1 METTIDITKPY
12 WNMEIETKLNTP
24 EIWEYQNK
32 TFLANI
38 QRGYDQYPLTK
49 KRMDDAGVNPSDIK
63 SLDDLEK
70 IPIYGQPQMREL
82 LQETG
87 FSINKVL
94 KMALG
99 DSANDIYL
107 MAATSGTTGIPT
119 PYPITRE
126 RLPEWREIY
135 CRMLWRCG
143 VRPGDKIVLAF
154 GLSMF
159 LAGTPMILFFEKFP
173 GITIIP
179 VGAEAGTEQIINYT
193 RLFECNVIMCTPSLA
208 LHLIE
213 KAPEIMG
220 NEVSALGIKTLIC
233 GGEPGAGIPE
243 VRKRIETEYGAKLF
257 DFGAGFGVSCDYPD
271 YQGMHWYLD
280 DKTYYE
286 LVDPETEK
294 NIPMED
300 GNAGLAVFTSLE
312 GYYVRNTIGDI
323 HQVFISQCP
332 CGLSGFRYKIVGR
345 TDDMLKIK
353 GVMVYPA
360 QIKNVVEAYIPK
372 TTGEFRIL
380 LDEPP
385 PRVVPPLKLK
395 IEFGPSIKKGDL
407 AALDKELEE
416 RFHREVKIRPK
427 IEWIEPQTLERSA
440 KKTQYIIKLYEK

>member
-159 LAGTPMILFFEKFP
+159 LAWVNL
-173 GITIIP
+173 
-179 VGAEAGTEQIINYT
+179 
-193 RLFECNVIMCTPSLA
+193 
-208 LHLIE
+208 
-213 KAPEIMG
+213 
-220 NEVSALGIKTLIC
+220 
-233 GGEPGAGIPE
+233 
-243 VRKRIETEYGAKLF
+243 
-257 DFGAGFGVSCDYPD
+257 
-271 YQGMHWYLD
+271 W
-280 DKTYYE
+280 
-286 LVDPETEK
+286 
-294 NIPMED
+294 
-300 GNAGLAVFTSLE
+300 
-312 GYYVRNTIGDI
+312 
-323 HQVFISQCP
+323 
-332 CGLSGFRYKIVGR
+332 
-345 TDDMLKIK
+345 
-353 GVMVYPA
+353 
-360 QIKNVVEAYIPK
+360 
-372 TTGEFRIL
+372 
-380 LDEPP
+380 
-385 PRVVPPLKLK
+385 
-395 IEFGPSIKKGDL
+395 
-407 AALDKELEE
+407 
-416 RFHREVKIRPK
+416 
-427 IEWIEPQTLERSA
+427 
-440 KKTQYIIKLYEK
+440 